1 MWFRSLGTSTS
12 HWQNYTDKAAHFEK
26 ANYFF
31 PLSHKKKKRSLSHTQ
46 APKSTAER
54 QFSSIYL
61 HTVPLR
67 HALLHPL
74 MNTYR
79 LTHTTNRVGLMND
92 RVLCLLGTFKLVNII
107 GLYCISVSLEQK
119 PQTQY
124 DFRALTKNSA
134 QVLGSCV
141 FQKFH
146 FKQSSNTVYVSVS
159 ISL

>member
-1 MWFRSLGTSTS
+1 MAWELLHRVHTHLTGKITPSKQFALKRRTT
-12 HWQNYTDKAAHFEK
+12 
-26 ANYFF
+26 FF
-31 PLSHKKKKRSLSHTQ
+31 TLSHKKHTLSHTH

-79 LTHTTNRVGLMND
+79 LTHTHTHTTTNRVGLMND

-119 PQTQY
+119 SQTQY
-124 DFRALTKNSA
+124 DFSTLTKFRADS
-134 QVLGSCV
+134 
-141 FQKFH
+141 
-146 FKQSSNTVYVSVS
+146 
-159 ISL
+159 

>member
-1 MWFRSLGTSTS
+1 MWLGSFFTGYTHISLAKLHRQSSSLWKGELLFSPFLT
-12 HWQNYTDKAAHFEK
+12 
-26 ANYFF
+26 
-31 PLSHKKKKRSLSHTQ
+31 KKHTLTH
-46 APKSTAER
+46 ASKSTAER

-79 LTHTTNRVGLMND
+79 LTHTHTTNRVGLMND

-119 PQTQY
+119 SQPQN
-124 DFRALTKNSA
+124 DLSALTKFRPDSWK
-134 QVLGSCV
+134 LC
-141 FQKFH
+141 F
-146 FKQSSNTVYVSVS
+146 TE
-159 ISL
+159 I

>member
-1 MWFRSLGTSTS
+1 MLGTGTS
-12 HWQNYTDKAAHFEK
+12 HWRNYNDKAAHFEK
-26 ANYFF
+26 ANYF
-31 PLSHKKKKRSLSHTQ
+31 SSLSYKKTYSLTHT
-46 APKSTAER
+46 PKSTAER

-79 LTHTTNRVGLMND
+79 LTHTHTTNRVGLMND

-119 PQTQY
+119 PQTQ
-124 DFRALTKNSA
+124 
-134 QVLGSCV
+134 
-141 FQKFH
+141 
-146 FKQSSNTVYVSVS
+146 
-159 ISL
+159 